1 MSADFYCRQC
11 ASTLTERCNVLGH
24 ETEEACYQTAPTRRA
39 VGSRVVVAQLGS
51 DGVSLVHLVKQEGS
65 RP

>member
-11 ASTLTERCNVLGH
+11 QRTLGARCPVIGH

-39 VGSRVVVAQLGS
+39 VGSRVVVAQLAA
-51 DGVSLVHLVKQEGS
+51 DGRSLVHLVKQEG
-65 RP
+65 R